1 VFAGPL
7 AVLLN
12 QSFVEGV
19 VPQQWKAALIV
30 PVSKVAVPTS
40 ESDYRPISITPIL
53 SRLVERRIVTSYIY
67 PALQT
72 PPPQLCFTD
81 QFAFRPT
88 GSTTAALIALLHTV
102 CTMLSTNPFV
112 RVFTIDFSKAFD
124 GIRHCQLLAK
134 MSCLTIPDEI
144 YNWVENF
151 FSGQYH
157 STRFHGE
164 MSAFASISAS
174 VVQGSALGL
183 GVRVNSSQFAASTHR
198 QRHHQVCR

>member
-1 VFAGPL
+1 VNVACSGHDK
-7 AVLLN
+7 N
-12 QSFVEGV
+12 Q
-19 VPQQWKAALIV
+19 
-30 PVSKVAVPTS
+30 
-40 ESDYRPISITPIL
+40 PIL

-81 QFAFRPT
+81 QFAFRLT

-112 RVFTIDFSKAFD
+112 RVFAIDFSKAFD
-124 GIRHCQLLAK
+124 SIRHYQLLAK

-151 FSGQYH
+151 SLGGTTVLDSMVRCLPWLPFLLVSF
-157 STRFHGE
+157 R
-164 MSAFASISAS
+164 
-174 VVQGSALGL
+174 ALL
-183 GVRVNSSQFAASTHR
+183 
-198 QRHHQVCR
+198 